1 MDIYVEQLHQQTWAI
16 DAEILFMTH
25 LLKTDICVFLNTT
38 NNVQVNSGDLLQPE
52 LQILEL
58 RLHFEVVL

>member
-52 LQILEL
+52 L
-58 RLHFEVVL
+58 